1 MTVFDYIIENKILN
15 KKEFIDLHSVRSI
28 KIDDKYLFDPNISIN
43 DIKTI
48 MIGTL
53 LINMNYT

>member
-28 KIDDKYLFDPNISIN
+28 KVDNKYLFDPNISIN
-43 DIKTI
+43 NIKTI
-48 MIGTL
+48 MIGAL
-53 LINMNYT
+53 LINIK